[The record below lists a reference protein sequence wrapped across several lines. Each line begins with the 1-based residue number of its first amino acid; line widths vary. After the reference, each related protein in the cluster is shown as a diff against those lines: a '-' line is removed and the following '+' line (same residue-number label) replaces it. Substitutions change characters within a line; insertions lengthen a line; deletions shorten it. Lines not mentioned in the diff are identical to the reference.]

1 MAADPSG
8 ALRAGERAP
17 RLVLRF
23 ALVTAAG
30 LTLAAAVILVV
41 VQHAYTLQAERHAIE
56 RTQLTVQGVLAERL
70 RPSDLAAPVKGT
82 RRRQLDVLFAG
93 KVLSSENLVGTL
105 YSPSGRV
112 TYSTAH
118 PLIGARNRTRTDIQT
133 ALEGRIASRVTHG
146 GAEHDRVLVTD
157 IPVVTGTQVTGVVS
171 IEQDYAP
178 IASAAKRSSLLIAAV
193 LEGLLVGLSLI
204 LIPVL
209 ARASRRIR
217 DHVAELDHVATH
229 DELTGLPNRI
239 GFRRVFESNTAAP
252 TTEGSV
258 LLIDIDGFH
267 EINETLGSHNGDR
280 LLTQVGSRLED
291 TLGGTDQIARIG
303 EDEFAVLLSTSS
315 RTQIDRIGRSLQDT
329 LAETALT
336 VDGVRIAIDV
346 NIGAATII
354 GTGADL
360 DTALRCASVALTAAK
375 DNNTKLE
382 IYDASLDSTNT
393 SKQKLVTELRHG
405 LAAGELIVH
414 YQPQADLTTR
424 WIRGAEALIR
434 WQHPRRG
441 LLAASEFIQAAERT
455 GLITYIGRFVLEE
468 STRQWQHWNT
478 RGIKLDLAVNLT
490 AVDLLDPHL
499 PDEIAALLERNSL
512 PPEYLVLEI
521 TERTLLRDER
531 RTSEM
536 LDRLA
541 RIGVRLAIDDYGTG
555 YSSLSYLHRLP
566 IHQVKLDRSFTT
578 NITTNAISATIVRS
592 TIELAHKLGATVVA
606 EGIETDEQWHRLADL
621 GCDIAQGYL
630 IGKPLAANELQRRLT
645 EKPQLHVAA

>member
-30 LTLAAAVILVV
+30 LTLAAAAILVV

-56 RTQLTVQGVLAERL
+56 RTQLTVEGGLAERL

-82 RRRQLDVLFAG
+82 RRRQLDRLFASN
-93 KVLSSENLVGTL
+93 VLGSDNLVGTL
-105 YSPSGRV
+105 YSSSGQV

-118 PLIGARNRTRTDIQT
+118 RLIGTRNPRRTLET
-133 ALEGRIASRVTHG
+133 ALGGEIASRVTHG
-146 GAEHDRVLVTD
+146 AAQDTRVLVTD
-157 IPVVTGTQVTGVVS
+157 IPVVTGTQVRGVIS

-193 LEGLLVGLSLI
+193 LEGLLVVLSLI

-239 GFRRVFESNTAAP
+239 GFRRIFETNTAAS
-252 TTEGSV
+252 TSEGAV
-258 LLIDIDGFH
+258 LLIDIEGFH

-280 LLTQVGSRLED
+280 LLTQVATRLRN
-291 TLGGTDQIARIG
+291 TLEGTDQIARIG
-303 EDEFAVLLSTSS
+303 EDEFAILLPPSS
-315 RTQIDRIGRSLQDT
+315 RTQIDRIARGLQDK
-329 LAETALT
+329 LSATAPT
-336 VDGVRIAIDV
+336 VDGIRIAIDV
-346 NIGAATII
+346 NIGAATI
-354 GTGADL
+354 TATDANL
-360 DTALRCASVALTAAK
+360 DTALRRASVALTAAK
-375 DNNTKLE
+375 ENHTKLE
-382 IYDASLDSTNT
+382 IYNADLDDTNT
-393 SKQKLVTELRHG
+393 SKQKLITELRHG

-434 WQHPRRG
+434 WQHPSRG
-441 LLAASEFIQAAERT
+441 LLPAAEFIQAAERT
-455 GLITYIGRFVLEE
+455 GLITDIGRFVLEQT
-468 STRQWQHWNT
+468 TRQWQHWNT
-478 RGIKLDLAVNLT
+478 HGIKLDLAVNLT

-499 PDEIAALLERNSL
+499 PDEIAAHLDRNSL

-536 LDRLA
+536 LNRLA
-541 RIGVRLAIDDYGTG
+541 GIGVRLAIDDYGTG

-578 NITTNAISATIVRS
+578 NITTNPISATIVRS

-630 IGKPLAANELQRRLT
+630 IGKPLPADELQHRLT
-645 EKPQLHVAA
+645 DKPQLHIAA